1 MCAFGCDM
9 NNACFLRSFSLALYI
24 FSYSHIALA
33 VISNW
38 CSYYSSPYIL
48 SVSFTFFSSFP
59 FFFFIIR
66 NFSFCRWYLLLISHN
81 EHSVAYTFFSLLSS
95 VFKLTAFG
103 CSLLSLFLSSFL
115 VVYVA
120 FAISVGVLYR
130 NDFDDTG
137 KTE

>member
-1 MCAFGCDM
+1 MLSSL
-9 NNACFLRSFSLALYI
+9 FLLSPVHFFLFTHCTCRDFKLMFIL
-24 FSYSHIALA
+24 F
-33 VISNW
+33 ISV
-38 CSYYSSPYIL
+38 YFVGFFYVFFF
-48 SVSFTFFSSFP
+48 VS

-81 EHSVAYTFFSLLSS
+81 EHSFAYTFFSLLSS